1 MVMQEKANNKNN
13 KNRSVVNTPFLCT
26 TPVQIRYT
34 DYDMQGHINNSI
46 YFNFFDTAKMDYFKK
61 VRGNNMHWED
71 VTVVIA
77 NMNIDFYSPTRY
89 FENVAVETQ
98 TTRLGDK
105 SLTLVHRLVNTDD
118 HQVKCVCSTV
128 MVYLD
133 PKTQQP
139 ATIPQYWRQ
148 AIRDYEG
155 HDL

>member
-1 MVMQEKANNKNN
+1 MQKIEFGSTGLVIEKNGFGCLPIQRISETEAVKLLH
-13 KNRSVVNTPFLCT
+13 KACDGG
-26 TPVQIRYT
+26 I
-34 DYDMQGHINNSI
+34 
-46 YFNFFDTAKMDYFKK
+46 NFFDTAKMDYFKK

-98 TTRLGDK
+98 TIRLGDK

>member
-13 KNRSVVNTPFLCT
+13 KNRIVVNTPFLCT

-98 TTRLGDK
+98 TTHLGNK

-139 ATIPQYWRQ
+139 AAIPQYWRQ

-155 HDL
+155 RDL

>member
-1 MVMQEKANNKNN
+1 MEEKNNSNKN
-13 KNRSVVNTPFLCT
+13 KNRIVVNTPFLCT

-139 ATIPQYWRQ
+139 APIPQYWRQ

-155 HDL
+155 RDL